1 MKKKDKNFNSSKAIV
16 WPSSALFGAIVGFIF
31 GMTSDLPPY
40 YTAMPRLVNI
50 IIFVLTYFLAVGL
63 HELGHAISF
72 SKNGI
77 KMRALFITMFLFIK
91 EDKKWKLKIRPNKV
105 TAIGGI
111 AIPDIGV
118 VKDEIE
124 FKKLQNAYSKAILA
138 GPISSIALFIVGILI
153 SILVI
158 SLSSNVYVI
167 SGFYSFAK
175 YLSVI
180 SLFLLFSCIFKSEVA
195 VGDFPAYTLAKKDSF
210 FVAMQLYQYAI
221 VSSDYKRVRSE
232 NKYLKEVLLNGL
244 SEKLENKDTHIFT
257 LNLIDT
263 FIIEYL
269 AGMSNELPTIVKD
282 YIEFLLDNPEWMT
295 NLKNYE
301 VSNILRFHILRL
313 IYSEDI
319 DKATKLYEDLKKHI
333 KQNNPVMKYYI
344 KQTDDLF
351 GYADNSSYLNDKN
364 NIKISSAH
372 GIFKNFE
379 GYFVDEMKINE
390 MNTTK

>member
-210 FVAMQLYQYAI
+210 FVAMQLYQYDI